1 MRKISKSLAAIFCIV
16 MLLLGISTSSF
27 AASKKPAATKK
38 ISTSVS
44 QTAVKLKWSKV
55 SGATGYRVYQYK
67 NKEWA
72 VIKKSTTSNTYT
84 IKSLKPATSYKFAV
98 KTYKK
103 SGSKIYWSDAKK
115 ITVKTAAVSNTKT
128 LKATAGENCKVT
140 LKWSK
145 VSGAT
150 GYVAY
155 VYKDGAW
162 KKLKATTA
170 TSYDITGLNA
180 NTTYKF
186 KVVTYMKVS
195 GKNYYSSGKTVSVK
209 TGALS
214 VGKVSAV
221 DVSATSDSIT
231 LAWNSDGNVTGYRV
245 YIYDTEAGSYKTL
258 ATIKETTYTA
268 TGLEG
273 STNYTFVVKPY
284 AKSGSTTVWGKKF
297 EVMAQTL
304 LAAPYSIS
312 ATVSGQTATIVW
324 SRAGN
329 VDGYRVYL
337 YKNLTSDSTSVLV
350 SSTTDTSYVHELP
363 ENTVQKI
370 GVKSYRK
377 LENGDYEWSSMKT
390 ITLGGVYK
398 YRSIFA
404 TGEYSYTTIMEGQET
419 DVYHKNGSVNL
430 TTDMP
435 ITEELTAECQ
445 VIYNHEKKETIALVS
460 IAGFGGFY
468 CSDMESLGGEDMD
481 ISQTASYDV
490 RFVKGEIASDITVT
504 EIRYPDKIL
513 ISESYINSDGE
524 TVIFYFENGELVK
537 HDIINAE
544 GYVDSVTLKNVKSS
558 VSDKKFN
565 TTPPWNYINIDAFMQ
580 EN

>member
-1 MRKISKSLAAIFCIV
+1 

-377 LENGDYEWSSMKT
+377 LDNGEYDWSSMKV
-390 ITLGGVYK
+390 ITVGGIYK
-398 YRSIFA
+398 YRQLFGS
-404 TGEYSYTTIMEGQET
+404 GVYSYTTVIDGQET
-419 DVYHKNGSVNL
+419 TVYHKNGSVNL
-430 TTDMP
+430 TTKMP
-435 ITEELTAECQ
+435 ITDSIMADCQ
-445 VIYNHEKKETIALVS
+445 IIYNAGKKKCIALVKVTG
-460 IAGFGGFY
+460 IPVGFY
-468 CSDMESLGGEDMD
+468 CTDLATLGGGD
-481 ISQTASYDV
+481 IDITETGAQDA
-490 RFVKGEIASDITVT
+490 RFAAADIASEITVT
-504 EIRYPDKIL
+504 EVPYEGKTL
-513 ISESYINSDGE
+513 ICESYTNKNGE
-524 TVIFYFENGELVK
+524 TVNYYFDNGDFVR
-537 HDIINAE
+537 HDIINKK
-544 GYVDSVTLKNVKSS
+544 GVVDSVTLKDIKTS

-565 TTPPWNYINIDAFMQ
+565 ADAPLGYINIDELLQ
-580 EN
+580 EMN

>member
-1 MRKISKSLAAIFCIV
+1 MRKLSKTFAVLFCTL
-16 MLLLGISTSSF
+16 MLVFTMSSASF
-27 AASKKPAATKK
+27 AASKKPAATKS
-38 ISTSVS
+38 ISTTVS
-44 QTAVKLKWSKV
+44 QTAIKLKWSKV
-55 SGATGYRVYQYK
+55 SGANGYRVYQYK

-72 VIKKSTTSNTYT
+72 VIKSSTTSNTYT

-103 SGSKIYWSDAKK
+103 SGGKTYWSDAKK

-128 LKATAGENCKVT
+128 LKASAGENCKVT

-162 KKLKATTA
+162 KKLKATTG
-170 TSYDITGLNA
+170 TSYVVSGLNA

-214 VGKVSAV
+214 VGKVSSV

-231 LAWNSDGNVTGYRV
+231 LSWSSNGNITGYRV
-245 YIYDTEAGSYKTL
+245 YIYDTATESFKTL
-258 ATIKETTYTA
+258 KTLKDTTYTA

-284 AKSGSTTVWGKKF
+284 AKSGSTTVWGARF
-297 EVMAQTL
+297 DVMAQTL
-304 LAAPYSIS
+304 LSAPYSIS
-312 ATVSGQTATIVW
+312 GTVSGQTATITW

-329 VDGYRVYL
+329 ADGYRVYL
-337 YKNLTSDSTSVLV
+337 YKDMNSESASILV
-350 SSTTDTSYVHELP
+350 KSTTDTSYVHELP
-363 ENTVQKI
+363 ENTIQKI
-370 GVKSYRK
+370 GVKAYRK
-377 LENGDYEWSSMKT
+377 MDNGEYEWSSVKT

-404 TGEYSYTTIMEGQET
+404 TGEYSYTTVLEGQET
-419 DVYHKNGSVNL
+419 DIYHKDGSVHLRTN
-430 TTDMP
+430 MP
-435 ITEELTAECQ
+435 ITDEFSADCQ
-445 VIYNHEKKETIALVS
+445 IIYNKKENKTIALMT
-460 IAGFGGFY
+460 IADFGGFY
-468 CSDMESLGGEDMD
+468 CTDMAALGGEEIDM
-481 ISQTASYDV
+481 SQTGVYDV

-504 EIRYPDKIL
+504 EIVYTDRVL
-513 ISESYINSDGE
+513 ISESFINSDGE

-537 HDIINAE
+537 HDIVNSL
-544 GYVDSVTLKNVKSS
+544 GQVDSVTLSNVKSS

-565 TTPPWNYINIDAFMQ
+565 VTPPWNYINIDAFLQ
-580 EN
+580 